1 MKKEIEV
8 FDYAAEIMKAVKK
21 GVLVTTKVGDK
32 VNSMTVSW

>member
-21 GVLVTTKVGDK
+21 RSFGNHKGRG
-32 VNSMTVSW
+32 